1 MIAHQDERRMK
12 KVIAIPI
19 ALALILISIAS
30 STSPRAVIPSRGK
43 ISSDYVYLGAW
54 LNGKMPDILENW
66 TSETGKGLAIYAIFA
81 ALAPNV
87 PVPNNGSYQRTLT
100 QGLTE
105 ALPWIKEGLYG
116 AVCLTWM
123 TTFTCNSGD
132 TGPNGTAF
140 ECTQKV
146 ASGQYDDIIRDNAR
160 WIKSYFPYKLIL
172 RFDHEFDIPRIWGWG
187 KDPAVYVAAW
197 RRIVDIFR
205 QENISQVEWCWS
217 PNFNSDAGVLFA
229 DYYPGDDYVDW
240 VGVSLYANTWG
251 WRNADEMLSA
261 RGDAKQNP
269 VCPYEFA
276 LVHNKP
282 FMIAE
287 WGLNVTKDMS
297 DEQNAVWLKGM
308 FTAIEKRLNTR
319 MIIHWGTAEL
329 YLLNY
334 PEALQIY
341 RSYVIAPEYS
351 AQYP

>member
-1 MIAHQDERRMK
+1 M
-12 KVIAIPI
+12 
-19 ALALILISIAS
+19 LISTLTLMLFSVAS
-30 STSPRAVIPSRGK
+30 STSPESVISFRGK
-43 ISSDYVYLGAW
+43 ISYAYVFLGAW
-54 LNGKMPDILENW
+54 LDGNMPDIYNRW
-66 TSETGKGLAIYAIFA
+66 VNETGKGLAIYATFA
-81 ALAPNV
+81 AFAPNV

-105 ALPWIKEGLYG
+105 ALPWIKQGLYS

-123 TTFTCNSGD
+123 TTLTCDPED

-146 ASGQYDDIIRDNAR
+146 ASGQYDGVIRDNAR

-172 RFDHEFDIPRIWGWG
+172 RLNHEFDIPSVWGWG

-197 RRIVDIFR
+197 KRIVDIFR
-205 QENISQVEWCWS
+205 QENVSQVEWCWS
-217 PNFNSDAGVLFA
+217 PNFNSDARVLFA

-261 RGDAKQNP
+261 KGITRQNP

-287 WGLNVTKDMS
+287 WGLNLTEDMS
-297 DEQNAVWLKGM
+297 DEQNAVWLEGM
-308 FTAIEKRLNTR
+308 LAAIENRPNTR
-319 MIIHWGTAEL
+319 MIIHWGTGEL
-329 YLLNY
+329 CLLNY

-341 RSYVIAPEYS
+341 RSYVIAPKYS
-351 AQYP
+351 AHYP